1 MQMMLIVST
10 ERKGDIMRQDVL
22 NEINIFL
29 RGGEKETM
37 SKAAMARIMGC
48 DPRTVKR
55 YLEGYKP
62 KMKRKILKKSKLDKF
77 KETIIS
83 KLEIGCTSMAI
94 FKFIQKDGYTGSYS
108 LVADFVQ
115 KHKEEQIKKATI
127 RFETAPGL
135 QAQVDWKENLKMISK
150 HGELFEVNI
159 FLMVLGYSRT
169 KFVKLTSDKT
179 QKTLFECMNE
189 AFEYFGGV
197 PKEIV
202 FDNMATVVDR
212 ANSRIGNVKLNTK
225 FVQYSKDI
233 GFNPITCRIYRP
245 QTKGKVESLAK
256 LVDRLQVYNH
266 EFETYEELEKIV
278 KMFMK
283 EINNE
288 ISQGTNMKPIERLA
302 KETKHLLPLP
312 NQEVLN
318 AYTTSPK
325 EYKVS
330 KESMITYKGQKYSV
344 PTYLIGKSVSVK
356 ETDEYIHIYYIT
368 NLITKHKKSKKFLNY
383 HKEHIVDILKSDALK
398 GYKDNEIE
406 EFVNNHLSDYDEL

>member
-1 MQMMLIVST
+1 
-10 ERKGDIMRQDVL
+10 MRQDVL

-55 YLEGYKP
+55 YLEGYELK
-62 KMKRKILKKSKLDKF
+62 KKRKILKKSKLDKF

-179 QKTLFECMNE
+179 QKTLFKCMNE
-189 AFEYFGGV
+189 AFKYFGGV

-212 ANSRIGNVKLNTK
+212 ANSRIGNVKLNSK

-302 KETKHLLPLP
+302 KETKYLLPLP

>member
-1 MQMMLIVST
+1 
-10 ERKGDIMRQDVL
+10 MRQDVL

-55 YLEGYKP
+55 YLEGYELK
-62 KMKRKILKKSKLDKF
+62 KKRKILKKSKLDKF

-179 QKTLFECMNE
+179 QKTLFKCMNE
-189 AFEYFGGV
+189 AFKYFGGV
-197 PKEIV
+197 PKEII

-288 ISQGTNMKPIERLA
+288 ISQGTNMKPIERLE
-302 KETKHLLPLP
+302 KETKYLLPLP

>member
-1 MQMMLIVST
+1 
-10 ERKGDIMRQDVL
+10 MRQDVL

-55 YLEGYKP
+55 YLEGYELK
-62 KMKRKILKKSKLDKF
+62 KKRKILKKSKLDKF

-94 FKFIQKDGYTGSYS
+94 FKFIEKDGYTGSYS

-179 QKTLFECMNE
+179 QKTLFKCMNE
-189 AFEYFGGV
+189 AFKYFGGV

-288 ISQGTNMKPIERLA
+288 ISQGTNMKPIERLE
-302 KETKHLLPLP
+302 KETKYLLPLP

>member
-1 MQMMLIVST
+1 
-10 ERKGDIMRQDVL
+10 MRQDVL

-55 YLEGYKP
+55 YLEGYEP
-62 KMKRKILKKSKLDKF
+62 KKKRKILKKSKLDKF

-179 QKTLFECMNE
+179 QKTLFKCMNE
-189 AFEYFGGV
+189 AFKYFGGV

-288 ISQGTNMKPIERLA
+288 ISQGTNMKPIERLE
-302 KETKHLLPLP
+302 KETKYLLPLP

-356 ETDEYIHIYYIT
+356 ETDEYIHIYYTT

-398 GYKDNEIE
+398 GYENNEIE

>member
-1 MQMMLIVST
+1 
-10 ERKGDIMRQDVL
+10 MRQDVL

-55 YLEGYKP
+55 YLEGYEP
-62 KMKRKILKKSKLDKF
+62 KKKRKILKKSKLDKF

-135 QAQVDWKENLKMISK
+135 QSQVDWKENLKMISK

-189 AFEYFGGV
+189 AFKYFGGV

-288 ISQGTNMKPIERLA
+288 ISQGTNMKPIERLE
-302 KETKHLLPLP
+302 KETKYLLPLP

-344 PTYLIGKSVSVK
+344 PIYLIGKSVSVK
-356 ETDEYIHIYYIT
+356 ETDEYIHIYYTT

-398 GYKDNEIE
+398 GYENNEIE

>member
-1 MQMMLIVST
+1 
-10 ERKGDIMRQDVL
+10 MRQDLL
-22 NEINIFL
+22 NEINVFL

-48 DPRTVKR
+48 DPRTVKK
-55 YLEGYKP
+55 YLEGYEP
-62 KMKRKILKKSKLDKF
+62 KKKRKILKKSKLDKF

-108 LVADFVQ
+108 LVADFIK

-150 HGELFEVNI
+150 HGKLFEVNI
-159 FLMVLGYSRT
+159 FLMVLGYSRI
-169 KFVKLTSDKT
+169 KFVKLTSDKS

-189 AFEYFGGV
+189 AFKYFRGV
-197 PKEIV
+197 PREIV

-302 KETKHLLPLP
+302 KETKYLLPLP

-356 ETDEYIHIYYIT
+356 ETDEYIHIYYTT

>member
-1 MQMMLIVST
+1 
-10 ERKGDIMRQDVL
+10 MRQDVL

-55 YLEGYKP
+55 YLEGYELK
-62 KMKRKILKKSKLDKF
+62 KKRKILKKSKLDKF

-179 QKTLFECMNE
+179 QKTLFKCMNE
-189 AFEYFGGV
+189 AFKYFGGV

-288 ISQGTNMKPIERLA
+288 ISQGTNMKPIERLE
-302 KETKHLLPLP
+302 KETKYLLPLP

-344 PTYLIGKSVSVK
+344 PTYIIGKSVSVK
-356 ETDEYIHIYYIT
+356 ETDEYIHIYYTT

>member
-1 MQMMLIVST
+1 
-10 ERKGDIMRQDVL
+10 MRQDVL

-55 YLEGYKP
+55 YLEGYEP
-62 KMKRKILKKSKLDKF
+62 KKKRKILKKSKLDKF

-179 QKTLFECMNE
+179 QKTLFKCMNE
-189 AFEYFGGV
+189 AFKYFGGV

-212 ANSRIGNVKLNTK
+212 ANSRIGNVKLNSK

-288 ISQGTNMKPIERLA
+288 ISQGTNMKPIERLE
-302 KETKHLLPLP
+302 KETKYLLPLP

-356 ETDEYIHIYYIT
+356 ETDEYIHIYYTT

>member
-1 MQMMLIVST
+1 
-10 ERKGDIMRQDVL
+10 MRQDVL

-55 YLEGYKP
+55 YLEGYEP
-62 KMKRKILKKSKLDKF
+62 KKKRKILKKSKLDKF

-135 QAQVDWKENLKMISK
+135 QSQVDWKENLKMISK

-179 QKTLFECMNE
+179 QKTLFKCMNE
-189 AFEYFGGV
+189 AFKYFGGV

-212 ANSRIGNVKLNTK
+212 ANSRIGNVKLNSK

-302 KETKHLLPLP
+302 KETKYLLPLP

>member
-1 MQMMLIVST
+1 
-10 ERKGDIMRQDVL
+10 MRQDVL

-55 YLEGYKP
+55 YLEGYEP
-62 KMKRKILKKSKLDKF
+62 KKKRKNLKKSKLDKF

-159 FLMVLGYSRT
+159 FLMILGYSRT

-179 QKTLFECMNE
+179 QKTLFKCMNE

-212 ANSRIGNVKLNTK
+212 ANSKIGNVKLNTK

-356 ETDEYIHIYYIT
+356 ETEEYIHIYYTT

-398 GYKDNEIE
+398 GYEDNEIE
-406 EFVNNHLSDYDEL
+406 EFVDNHLSDYDEL

>member
-1 MQMMLIVST
+1 
-10 ERKGDIMRQDVL
+10 MRQDVL

-55 YLEGYKP
+55 YLEGYEP
-62 KMKRKILKKSKLDKF
+62 KKKRKILKKSKLDKF

-179 QKTLFECMNE
+179 QKTLFKCMNE
-189 AFEYFGGV
+189 AFKYFGGV

-302 KETKHLLPLP
+302 KETKYLLPLP

-356 ETDEYIHIYYIT
+356 ETDEYIHIYYTT

>member
-1 MQMMLIVST
+1 
-10 ERKGDIMRQDVL
+10 MRQDVL

-29 RGGEKETM
+29 RGGEKEAM
-37 SKAAMARIMGC
+37 SKTAMARIMGC

-55 YLEGYKP
+55 YLEGYEP
-62 KMKRKILKKSKLDKF
+62 RQKRKILRGSKLDKF

-94 FKFIQKDGYTGSYS
+94 FKYIQKDGYTGSYS
-108 LVADFVQ
+108 LVADFVK

-127 RFETAPGL
+127 RFETAPGV
-135 QAQVDWKENLKMISK
+135 QAQVDWKENLKMTSK

-159 FLMVLGYSRT
+159 FLMVLGYSRV
-169 KFVKLTSDKT
+169 KFLKLTSDKT

-189 AFEYFGGV
+189 GFKYFGGV

-202 FDNMATVVDR
+202 FDNMSTVVDR

-256 LVDRLQVYNH
+256 LVDRLKVYNH

-283 EINNE
+283 GINNE
-288 ISQGTNMKPIERLA
+288 ISQGTNMKPIERLG

-344 PTYLIGKSVSVK
+344 STYLIGKSVSVK
-356 ETDEYIHIYYIT
+356 ETDEYIHIYYTT
-368 NLITKHKKSKKFLNY
+368 NLITKHKKSEKFLNY
-383 HKEHIVDILKSDALK
+383 HKEHIVDILKSDVLK
-398 GYKDNEIE
+398 GYDDNEIE
-406 EFVNNHLSDYDEL
+406 EFVDNHLSDYDEL

>member
-1 MQMMLIVST
+1 
-10 ERKGDIMRQDVL
+10 MRLDVL
-22 NEINIFL
+22 NEINIIV
-29 RGGEKETM
+29 RGGEKEIM

-55 YLEGYKP
+55 YLNGYEP
-62 KMKRKILKKSKLDKF
+62 KKKKKVIKGSKLDNF
-77 KETIIS
+77 KETIIA

-94 FKFIQKDGYTGSYS
+94 FKFIQKEGYEGSYS

-115 KHKEEQIKKATI
+115 KHKDEQQSKATI

-135 QAQVDWKENLKMISK
+135 QAQVDWKENLKMVSK
-150 HGELFEVNI
+150 NGELFEVNI

-179 QKTLFECMNE
+179 QKTLFLCMNE
-189 AFEYFGGV
+189 AFKYFGGI
-197 PKEIV
+197 PKEIL

-212 ANSRIGNVKLNTK
+212 ANSRIGHVKLNTK
-225 FVQYSKDI
+225 FIQYAKDI
-233 GFNPITCRIYRP
+233 GFNPVTCRIYRP

-256 LVDRLQVYNH
+256 LVDRLQVYNN

-288 ISQGTNMKPIERLA
+288 VSQGTNEKPVERLK
-302 KETKHLLPLP
+302 KETKYLLPLP
-312 NQEVLN
+312 NQEILN

-344 PTYLIGKSVSVK
+344 PTNLIGKSVSVM
-356 ETDEYIHIYYIT
+356 ETNEYIHIYYTT
-368 NLITKHKKSKKFLNY
+368 NLITKHKKSEKFLNY
-383 HKEHIVDILKSDALK
+383 HKEHIVDILKTEALK
-398 GYKDNEIE
+398 GYSNDEIE
-406 EFVNNHLSDYDEL
+406 AFIEHNLSDYDDL

>member
-1 MQMMLIVST
+1 
-10 ERKGDIMRQDVL
+10 MRQDVL

-55 YLEGYKP
+55 YLEGYEP
-62 KMKRKILKKSKLDKF
+62 KKKRKILKKSKLDKF

-135 QAQVDWKENLKMISK
+135 QSQVDWKENLKMISK

-189 AFEYFGGV
+189 AFKYFGGV

-288 ISQGTNMKPIERLA
+288 ISQGTNMKPIERLE
-302 KETKHLLPLP
+302 KETKHSLPLP
-312 NQEVLN
+312 NQQLMN

-356 ETDEYIHIYYIT
+356 ETNEYIHIYYTT

-398 GYKDNEIE
+398 GYENNEIE
-406 EFVNNHLSDYDEL
+406 VFVNNHLSDYDEL

>member
-1 MQMMLIVST
+1 
-10 ERKGDIMRQDVL
+10 MRQDVL

-29 RGGEKETM
+29 RGGEKGTM

-55 YLEGYKP
+55 YLEGYEP
-62 KMKRKILKKSKLDKF
+62 KKKRKILKKSKLDEF

-115 KHKEEQIKKATI
+115 KHKVEQIKKATI

-150 HGELFEVNI
+150 QWELFEVDI

-169 KFVKLTSDKT
+169 KFVKLTSNKT

-189 AFEYFGGV
+189 AFKYFGGI

-212 ANSRIGNVKLNTK
+212 VNSRIGNVKLNTK

-278 KMFMK
+278 KMFMN

-288 ISQGTNMKPIERLA
+288 ISQGTNMKPIERLT
-302 KETKHLLPLP
+302 KETKYLLPLP
-312 NQEVLN
+312 NQEILN
-318 AYTTSPK
+318 AYTTSSK

-330 KESMITYKGQKYSV
+330 KESMIAYKGQKYSV

-356 ETDEYIHIYYIT
+356 ETDEYIHIYYTT

-398 GYKDNEIE
+398 GYEDNEIE
-406 EFVNNHLSDYDEL
+406 EFVDNHLSDYDEL

>member
-1 MQMMLIVST
+1 
-10 ERKGDIMRQDVL
+10 MRQDVL

-55 YLEGYKP
+55 YLEGYEP
-62 KMKRKILKKSKLDKF
+62 KKKRKILKKSKLDKF

-179 QKTLFECMNE
+179 QKTLFKCMNE
-189 AFEYFGGV
+189 AFKYFGGV

-302 KETKHLLPLP
+302 KETKYLLPLP

>member
-1 MQMMLIVST
+1 
-10 ERKGDIMRQDVL
+10 MRQDVL

-55 YLEGYKP
+55 YLGGYEP
-62 KMKRKILKKSKLDKF
+62 KKKRKILKKSKLDKF

-135 QAQVDWKENLKMISK
+135 QSQVDWKENLKMISK

-189 AFEYFGGV
+189 AFKYFGGV

-302 KETKHLLPLP
+302 KETKYLLPLP
-312 NQEVLN
+312 NQKVLN

-356 ETDEYIHIYYIT
+356 ETDEYIHIYYTT

>member
-1 MQMMLIVST
+1 
-10 ERKGDIMRQDVL
+10 MRQDVL

-55 YLEGYKP
+55 YLEGYEP
-62 KMKRKILKKSKLDKF
+62 KKKRKILKKSKLDKF

-179 QKTLFECMNE
+179 QKTLFKCMNE
-189 AFEYFGGV
+189 AFKYFGGV

-288 ISQGTNMKPIERLA
+288 ISQGTNMKPIERLE
-302 KETKHLLPLP
+302 KETKYLLPLP

-356 ETDEYIHIYYIT
+356 ETDEYIHIYYTT

>member
-1 MQMMLIVST
+1 
-10 ERKGDIMRQDVL
+10 MRQDVL

-135 QAQVDWKENLKMISK
+135 QSQVDWKENLKMISK
-150 HGELFEVNI
+150 NGELFEVNI

-202 FDNMATVVDR
+202 FDNMATVVDG
-212 ANSRIGNVKLNTK
+212 ANSKIGNVKLNTK

-356 ETDEYIHIYYIT
+356 ETEEYIHIYYTT

-398 GYKDNEIE
+398 GYEDNEIE
-406 EFVNNHLSDYDEL
+406 EFVDNHLSDYDEL

>member
-1 MQMMLIVST
+1 
-10 ERKGDIMRQDVL
+10 MRQDVL

-55 YLEGYKP
+55 YLEGYELK
-62 KMKRKILKKSKLDKF
+62 KKRKILKKSKLDKF

-179 QKTLFECMNE
+179 QKTLFKCMNE
-189 AFEYFGGV
+189 AFKYFGGV

-288 ISQGTNMKPIERLA
+288 ISQGTNMKPIERLE
-302 KETKHLLPLP
+302 KETKYLLPLS

-356 ETDEYIHIYYIT
+356 ETDEYIHIYYTT

-398 GYKDNEIE
+398 GYEDNEIE
-406 EFVNNHLSDYDEL
+406 EFVDNHLSDYDEL

>member
-1 MQMMLIVST
+1 
-10 ERKGDIMRQDVL
+10 MRQDVL

-55 YLEGYKP
+55 YLEGYEP
-62 KMKRKILKKSKLDKF
+62 KKKRKILKKSKLDKF

-179 QKTLFECMNE
+179 QKTLFKCMNE
-189 AFEYFGGV
+189 AFKYFGGV

-283 EINNE
+283 EINKE

-302 KETKHLLPLP
+302 KETKYLLPLP

>member
-1 MQMMLIVST
+1 
-10 ERKGDIMRQDVL
+10 MRQDVL

-55 YLEGYKP
+55 YLEGYEP
-62 KMKRKILKKSKLDKF
+62 KKKRKILKKSKLDKF

-135 QAQVDWKENLKMISK
+135 QSQVDWKENLKMISK

-179 QKTLFECMNE
+179 QKTLFKCMNE
-189 AFEYFGGV
+189 AFKYFGGV

-302 KETKHLLPLP
+302 KETKYLLPLP

-344 PTYLIGKSVSVK
+344 PIYLIGKSVSVK

>member
-1 MQMMLIVST
+1 
-10 ERKGDIMRQDVL
+10 MRQDVL

-55 YLEGYKP
+55 YLEGYEP
-62 KMKRKILKKSKLDKF
+62 KKKRKILKKSKLDKF

-135 QAQVDWKENLKMISK
+135 QSQVDWKENLKMISK

-179 QKTLFECMNE
+179 QKTLFKCMNE
-189 AFEYFGGV
+189 AFKYFGGV

-288 ISQGTNMKPIERLA
+288 ISQGTNMKPIERLE
-302 KETKHLLPLP
+302 KETKYLLPLP

>member
-1 MQMMLIVST
+1 
-10 ERKGDIMRQDVL
+10 MRQDVL

-55 YLEGYKP
+55 YLEGYELRK
-62 KMKRKILKKSKLDKF
+62 KRKILKKSKLDKF

-179 QKTLFECMNE
+179 QKTLFKCMNE
-189 AFEYFGGV
+189 AFKYFGGV

-288 ISQGTNMKPIERLA
+288 ISQGTNMKPIERLE
-302 KETKHLLPLP
+302 KETKYLLPLP

>member
-1 MQMMLIVST
+1 
-10 ERKGDIMRQDVL
+10 MRQDVL

-55 YLEGYKP
+55 YLEGYELK
-62 KMKRKILKKSKLDKF
+62 KKRKILKKSKLDKF

-135 QAQVDWKENLKMISK
+135 QSQVDWKENLKMISK

-179 QKTLFECMNE
+179 QKTLFKCMNE
-189 AFEYFGGV
+189 AFKYFGGV

-302 KETKHLLPLP
+302 KETKYLLPLP

>member
-1 MQMMLIVST
+1 
-10 ERKGDIMRQDVL
+10 MRQDVL
-22 NEINIFL
+22 NQITLIL
-29 RGGEKETM
+29 RGGEKEIM
-37 SKAAMARIMGC
+37 SKAAIARIMGC

-55 YLEGYKP
+55 YLNGYKP
-62 KMKRKILKKSKLDKF
+62 KEKKRKAKKSKLDNF

-94 FKFIQKDGYTGSYS
+94 FKFIQKEGFTGSYS
-108 LVADFVQ
+108 LVAEFVQ
-115 KHKEEQIKKATI
+115 KHKQEQLKKATI
-127 RFETAPGL
+127 RFETAPGF

-150 HGELFEVNI
+150 NGELFEVNI
-159 FLMVLGYSRT
+159 FLMVLGYSRM

-179 QKTLFECMNE
+179 QNTLFKCMNE
-189 AFEYFGGV
+189 AFKYFEGV
-197 PKEIV
+197 PKEIL

-225 FVQYSKDI
+225 FIQYSKDI
-233 GFNPITCRIYRP
+233 GFNPITCRIFRP

-278 KMFMK
+278 KIFMQ

-288 ISQGTNMKPIERLA
+288 ISQGTNMKPVERLK
-302 KETKHLLPLP
+302 KETKYLLPLP
-312 NQEVLN
+312 NQNILK

-330 KESMITYKGQKYSV
+330 KESMITYKGKKYSV
-344 PTYLIGKSVSVK
+344 PTYLIGKSVSVV
-356 ETDEYIHIYYIT
+356 ETDEYIHIYYTT
-368 NLITKHKKSKKFLNY
+368 NFVTKHKKQERFLNY
-383 HKEHIVDILKSDALK
+383 HKEHIVDILKSDSLK
-398 GYKDNEIE
+398 GYTDDEIE
-406 EFVNNHLSDYDEL
+406 LFVKEHLSIYDEL

>member
-1 MQMMLIVST
+1 
-10 ERKGDIMRQDVL
+10 MRQDVL

-29 RGGEKETM
+29 RGGEKEIM

-55 YLEGYKP
+55 YLEGYEP
-62 KMKRKILKKSKLDKF
+62 KKKRKVLKESKLDKF

-108 LVADFVQ
+108 LVADFAQ

-135 QAQVDWKENLKMISK
+135 QAQVDWKENLNMISK
-150 HGELFEVNI
+150 HGEIFEVNI

-189 AFEYFGGV
+189 AFKYFGGI

-212 ANSRIGNVKLNTK
+212 KNSRIGNVKLNTK
-225 FVQYSKDI
+225 FLQYSKDI

-256 LVDRLQVYNH
+256 LVDRLQVYND
-266 EFETYEELEKIV
+266 EFETYEELDKIV

-288 ISQGTNMKPIERLA
+288 ISQGINQKPVERLE
-302 KETKHLLPLP
+302 KETKYLLPLP
-312 NQEVLN
+312 NQEILN

-344 PTYLIGKSVSVK
+344 PTYLIGKLVSVK
-356 ETDEYIHIYYIT
+356 ETNEYIHIYYT
-368 NLITKHKKSKKFLNY
+368 SNLVTKHKKSKKFLNY
-383 HKEHIVDILKSDALK
+383 QKEHIVDILKSDALK
-398 GYKDNEIE
+398 GYEDDEIRD
-406 EFVNNHLSDYDEL
+406 FVDNHLSDYDEL

>member
-1 MQMMLIVST
+1 
-10 ERKGDIMRQDVL
+10 MRLDVL

-29 RGGEKETM
+29 RGGEKEIM

-55 YLEGYKP
+55 YLNGYVP
-62 KMKRKILKKSKLDKF
+62 KRKSKTPKKSKLDVF

-115 KHKEEQIKKATI
+115 KHKEEQAKKATI

-150 HGELFEVNI
+150 HGEIFEVNI
-159 FLMVLGYSRT
+159 FLIVLGYSRM
-169 KFVKLTSDKT
+169 KFLKLTSDKT
-179 QKTLFECMNE
+179 QRTLFMCMNE
-189 AFEYFGGV
+189 AFKYFGGI
-197 PKEIV
+197 PKEIL

-225 FVQYSKDI
+225 FLQYSKDI
-233 GFNPITCRIYRP
+233 GFTPITCRIYRP
-245 QTKGKVESLAK
+245 QTKGKVESLAR
-256 LVDRLQVYNH
+256 LVDRLKVYNN

-278 KMFMK
+278 KNFMK

-288 ISQGTNMKPIERLA
+288 ISQGTNMKPSERLK
-302 KETKHLLPLP
+302 KETKYLMPLP
-312 NQEVLN
+312 NQDILN
-318 AYTTSPK
+318 TYTTSPK

-344 PTYLIGKSVSVK
+344 PTYLIGKSVSVV
-356 ETDEYIHIYYIT
+356 ETDEYIHIYYTT
-368 NLITKHKKSKKFLNY
+368 NLITKHRKNEKFLNY
-383 HKEHIVDILKSDALK
+383 HKEHIVDILKTDALR
-398 GYKDNEIE
+398 GYNDDEVE
-406 EFVNNHLSDYDEL
+406 TFVTEHLSDYDEL

>member
-1 MQMMLIVST
+1 
-10 ERKGDIMRQDVL
+10 MRQDVL

-55 YLEGYKP
+55 YLEGYELK
-62 KMKRKILKKSKLDKF
+62 KKRKILKKSKLDKF

-179 QKTLFECMNE
+179 QKTLFKCMNE
-189 AFEYFGGV
+189 AFKYFGGV
-197 PKEIV
+197 PKEII

-256 LVDRLQVYNH
+256 LVDRLQVYNN

-288 ISQGTNMKPIERLA
+288 ISQGTNMKPIERLV
-302 KETKHLLPLP
+302 KETKYLLPLP

-406 EFVNNHLSDYDEL
+406 EFVDNHLSDYDEL